1 MLLLIF
7 TQILNLHTTHRFE
20 CETIR
25 KQIKTRKLSYVL
37 VSSKM
42 MLLLILVMV
51 VNFTTIPTKAN
62 GCTPFIPSSLV
73 TGKGKTGVIPDIQAN
88 SGGIV
93 AS

>member
-1 MLLLIF
+1 
-7 TQILNLHTTHRFE
+7 
-20 CETIR
+20 
-25 KQIKTRKLSYVL
+25 
-37 VSSKM
+37 M